1 MNKKQILSLVVICS
15 LVNVHVLPMSKK
27 LLQVGSVLLSKKN
40 NRAFFKKPFYFLPKK
55 NIISV
60 ANMMYSSLKKDEK
73 PHKIDILPKKHK
85 WIFTI
90 QSKNIKYWTPAAGS
104 TTFLSINGFAFYCLD
119 MPYNWMLG
127 SYSVAFTFLSSVL
140 VVFFLSYKTV
150 RSKIEHGED
159 VLKNSVERYEMLYN
173 ASKNLYSLIE
183 RGEINTWS
191 GAKIIGGMQKEL
203 DILDKEGGKAK
214 KLCSLS
220 SYNPDH
226 INAYHIEQCCVLER
240 DFKNCDHFLREARQQ
255 IEKCEILLKS
265 AS

>member
-1 MNKKQILSLVVICS
+1 MPHNLV
-15 LVNVHVLPMSKK
+15 
-27 LLQVGSVLLSKKN
+27 
-40 NRAFFKKPFYFLPKK
+40 
-55 NIISV
+55 
-60 ANMMYSSLKKDEK
+60 
-73 PHKIDILPKKHK
+73 
-85 WIFTI
+85 
-90 QSKNIKYWTPAAGS
+90 
-104 TTFLSINGFAFYCLD
+104 
-119 MPYNWMLG
+119 LG
-127 SYSVAFTFLSSVL
+127 SFSITFTFLSSVS
-140 VVFFLSYKTV
+140 VAFFLSYKTAC
-150 RSKIEHGED
+150 SKIEHGED

-226 INAYHIEQCCVLER
+226 IGAYHIEQCCALER
-240 DFKNCDHFLREARQQ
+240 DFKTLNHSLREARQQ